1 MEVSR
6 YMHLAKYLR
15 GQPGGEV
22 ELSFAE
28 LERILGSPL
37 PRSARELRVWWSNDG
52 THSQARFGWLAAGWR
67 VESVNLSEGRVAFK
81 KSGKP
86 LASSAAKDEEVAKFT
101 DAVVEAMSRRFG
113 AELHVEVRLRVPLKS
128 GGTVERI
135 FDLASADGRIIG
147 EMMLLSGG
155 GAASRFPGISEN
167 VWLLEKIEAERK
179 FIAFGGDPSVPR
191 LWLKRYMQLAP
202 KDVSFH
208 FISLDGRVEDLW
220 VPR

>member
-15 GQPGGEV
+15 GQLGGEV

-37 PRSARELRVWWSNDG
+37 PKSARELRVWWSNDA

-81 KSGKP
+81 KSGNP
-86 LASSAAKDEEVAKFT
+86 PAWSAAMFT

-113 AELHVEVRLRVPLKS
+113 AELHVGVRLRVPLKS

-147 EMMLLSGG
+147 EVMLLSGG
-155 GAASRFPGISEN
+155 SVASRFPGISEN

-191 LWLKRYMQLAP
+191 LWLERHMQLAP
-202 KDVSFH
+202 RDVSLH
-208 FISLDGRVEDLW
+208 FISPDGRVEDLW